1 MTWFSGLKPVKAVG
15 FGSRHRRITGDQYD
29 NFSVDFTMENGIH
42 MHSMCRQI
50 DGCANNVSEFIQ
62 GTKGSWSSDTM
73 EIKDL
78 AGNVIWKYD
87 SEAEKANFKQTDPYT
102 LEHVNWIN
110 CIRGG
115 KQIEQA
121 SETAISNMA
130 AIMGRESAYTGTETT
145 WDAMTASA
153 LDYTPKDLNL
163 GKMDMSGFVVPVPAD
178 VRKLFYKVKKA
189 QGTDIT
195 RTFCG
200 LNDVRNIAPSI
211 TYAKDAGMISQ
222 CSLCIT
228 HSPIHT
234 VEYYTNMALELI
246 KLGADEICIKDMAG
260 IGRPVSLGKIV
271 ANIKAA
277 HPDIPIQ
284 YHSHAGPG
292 FNMASILEV
301 CEAGCDYVDVGMEPL
316 SWGTGHADLLSVQA
330 MLKDAGFQVPEINME
345 AYMKVRALIQEFM
358 DDFLGLYISPKNR
371 LMNSLL
377 IAPGLPGGM
386 MGSLMADLETNLES
400 INKYKAK
407 HNLPFMTQDQ
417 LLIKLFNEVAYVWPR
432 VGYPPLVT
440 PFSQY
445 VKNLSMM
452 NVIAMEKGK
461 ERWGMIADDI
471 WDMILGKAGRL
482 PGKLAPEII
491 EKAEREGRKFFEGNP
506 QDNYPDDLEKYRK
519 LMKEKKWETGED
531 DEELFEY
538 AMHPAQYEAYKSGKA
553 KEDFLADVA
562 KRRAEK
568 EQVPTEEAKPK
579 TLTVQVDGQAY
590 RVTVAYGDTELP
602 VAPASQPSAAAG
614 EGKEVLSPLEGKF
627 FLVKN
632 AQETPL
638 KVGDAVKEGDVLCY
652 VEAMKTYNAIRA
664 EFGGTV
670 TAISANPG
678 DTVSEDDVLMK
689 IG

>member
-1 MTWFSGLKPVKAVG
+1 MKKEVKFSLVFRDMWQSAGKYVPRVDQLMKVAPAIIEMGCFARVETNGGGFEQVNLLFGENPNNAVRQWTKPFHEAGIQTHMLDRALNGL
-15 FGSRHRRITGDQYD
+15 R
-29 NFSVDFTMENGIH
+29 
-42 MHSMCRQI
+42 
-50 DGCANNVSEFIQ
+50 
-62 GTKGSWSSDTM
+62 
-73 EIKDL
+73 
-78 AGNVIWKYD
+78 
-87 SEAEKANFKQTDPYT
+87 
-102 LEHVNWIN
+102 
-110 CIRGG
+110 
-115 KQIEQA
+115 
-121 SETAISNMA
+121 
-130 AIMGRESAYTGTETT
+130 
-145 WDAMTASA
+145 
-153 LDYTPKDLNL
+153 
-163 GKMDMSGFVVPVPAD
+163 MSPVPAD

-200 LNDVRNIAPSI
+200 LNDIRNIAPSI
-211 TYAKDAGMISQ
+211 EYAKAAGMISQ
-222 CSLCIT
+222 CALSIT

-234 VEYYTNMALELI
+234 VEYYVNMAKQLI
-246 KLGADEICIKDMAG
+246 ELGADEICIKDMAG

-271 ANIKAA
+271 AGIKAIK
-277 HPDIPIQ
+277 DIPVQ

-316 SWGTGHADLLSVQA
+316 SWGTGHADVISVQA

-345 AYMKVRALIQEFM
+345 AYMKVRSLVQEFM

-377 IAPGLPGGM
+377 IGPGLPGGM

-407 HNLPFMTQDQ
+407 RNMKFMTQDE

-445 VKNLSMM
+445 VKNLALM
-452 NVIAMEKGK
+452 NVMQMEKGK

-471 WDMILGKAGRL
+471 WDMLLGKAGQL
-482 PGKLAPEII
+482 SGELAPEIK
-491 EKAEREGRKFFEGNP
+491 EKAEKEGRKFFTGNP
-506 QDNYPDDLEKYRK
+506 QDNYPDALDKFRL
-519 LMKEKKWETGED
+519 LMKDKGWDMGED

-553 KEDFLADVA
+553 KQDYLEDVE
-562 KRRAEK
+562 KRRMEK
-568 EQVPTEEAKPK
+568 KAGTAPTEPQ
-579 TLTVQVDGQAY
+579 TLTIDVNGTAY
-590 RVTVAYGDTELP
+590 RVTVAYGDVKPEAQSGATTSAP
-602 VAPASQPSAAAG
+602 VG
-614 EGKEVLSPLEGKF
+614 EGKEILSPLEGKF
-627 FLVKN
+627 FLTKT

-638 KVGDAVKEGDVLCY
+638 KVGDKVNEGDVICY

-664 EFGGTV
+664 EFSGTI
-670 TAISANPG
+670 TAICANPG
-678 DTVSEDDVLMK
+678 DSVSEDDVLMK

>member
-1 MTWFSGLKPVKAVG
+1 MKREVKFSLVFRDMWQSAGKYVPRVDQLVKVAPAIVEMGCFARVETNGGGFEQVNLLFGENPNKSVRAWTKPFHEAGIQTHMLDRALNGL
-15 FGSRHRRITGDQYD
+15 R
-29 NFSVDFTMENGIH
+29 
-42 MHSMCRQI
+42 
-50 DGCANNVSEFIQ
+50 
-62 GTKGSWSSDTM
+62 
-73 EIKDL
+73 
-78 AGNVIWKYD
+78 
-87 SEAEKANFKQTDPYT
+87 
-102 LEHVNWIN
+102 
-110 CIRGG
+110 
-115 KQIEQA
+115 
-121 SETAISNMA
+121 
-130 AIMGRESAYTGTETT
+130 
-145 WDAMTASA
+145 
-153 LDYTPKDLNL
+153 
-163 GKMDMSGFVVPVPAD
+163 MSPVPAD

-211 TYAKDAGMISQ
+211 TYAKEAGMISQ

-234 VEYYTNMALELI
+234 VEYYTDMALELI

-407 HNLPFMTQDQ
+407 HNLPFMTQHQ

-506 QDNYPDDLEKYRK
+506 QDNYPDDLDKYRK
-519 LMKEKKWETGED
+519 LMKEKKWEIGED

-568 EQVPTEEAKPK
+568 EQAPAEEAKPK

>member
-1 MTWFSGLKPVKAVG
+1 MKKEVKFSLVFRDMWQSAGKYVPRVDQLMKVAPAIIEMGCFARVETNGGGFEQVNLLFGENPNNAVRQWTKPFHEAGIQTHMLDRALNGL
-15 FGSRHRRITGDQYD
+15 R
-29 NFSVDFTMENGIH
+29 
-42 MHSMCRQI
+42 
-50 DGCANNVSEFIQ
+50 
-62 GTKGSWSSDTM
+62 
-73 EIKDL
+73 
-78 AGNVIWKYD
+78 
-87 SEAEKANFKQTDPYT
+87 
-102 LEHVNWIN
+102 
-110 CIRGG
+110 
-115 KQIEQA
+115 
-121 SETAISNMA
+121 
-130 AIMGRESAYTGTETT
+130 
-145 WDAMTASA
+145 
-153 LDYTPKDLNL
+153 
-163 GKMDMSGFVVPVPAD
+163 MSPVPAD

-200 LNDVRNIAPSI
+200 LNDIRNIAPSI
-211 TYAKDAGMISQ
+211 EYAKAAGMISQ
-222 CSLCIT
+222 CALSIT

-234 VEYYTNMALELI
+234 VEYYVDMAKQLI
-246 KLGADEICIKDMAG
+246 ELGADEICIKDMAG

-271 ANIKAA
+271 AGIKAIK
-277 HPDIPIQ
+277 DIPVQ

-316 SWGTGHADLLSVQA
+316 SWGTGHADVISVQA

-345 AYMKVRALIQEFM
+345 AYMKVRSLVQEFM

-377 IAPGLPGGM
+377 IGPGLPGGM

-407 HNLPFMTQDQ
+407 RNMKFMTQDE

-445 VKNLSMM
+445 VKNLALM
-452 NVIAMEKGK
+452 NVMQMEKGK

-471 WDMILGKAGRL
+471 WDMLLGKAGKL
-482 PGKLAPEII
+482 PGELAPEII
-491 EKAEREGRKFFEGNP
+491 EKAEKEGRKFFTGNP
-506 QDNYPDDLEKYRK
+506 QDNYPDALDKFRL
-519 LMKEKKWETGED
+519 LMKDKGWDMGQD

-553 KEDFLADVA
+553 KQDFLEDVE
-562 KRRAEK
+562 KRRMEK
-568 EQVPTEEAKPK
+568 KAGTAPTEPQ
-579 TLTVQVDGQAY
+579 TLTIDVNGTAY
-590 RVTVAYGDTELP
+590 RVTVAYGDVQPEAAQTATAAP
-602 VAPASQPSAAAG
+602 VG
-614 EGKEVLSPLEGKF
+614 EGKDVASPLEGKF
-627 FLVKN
+627 FLTKT

-638 KVGDAVKEGDVLCY
+638 KVGDKVNEGDVLCY

-670 TAISANPG
+670 TAICFNAG
-678 DTVSEDDVLMK
+678 DSVSEDDVLMK

>member
-1 MTWFSGLKPVKAVG
+1 MKREVKFSLVFRDMWQSAGKYVPRVDQLVKVAPAIVEMGCFARVETNGGGFEQVNLLFGENPNKSVRAWTKPFHEAGIQTHMLDRALNGL
-15 FGSRHRRITGDQYD
+15 R
-29 NFSVDFTMENGIH
+29 
-42 MHSMCRQI
+42 
-50 DGCANNVSEFIQ
+50 
-62 GTKGSWSSDTM
+62 
-73 EIKDL
+73 
-78 AGNVIWKYD
+78 
-87 SEAEKANFKQTDPYT
+87 
-102 LEHVNWIN
+102 
-110 CIRGG
+110 
-115 KQIEQA
+115 
-121 SETAISNMA
+121 
-130 AIMGRESAYTGTETT
+130 
-145 WDAMTASA
+145 
-153 LDYTPKDLNL
+153 
-163 GKMDMSGFVVPVPAD
+163 MSPVPAD

-407 HNLPFMTQDQ
+407 HNLPFRTQDQ
-417 LLIKLFNEVAYVWPR
+417 LLIKLFDEVAYVWPR

>member
-1 MTWFSGLKPVKAVG
+1 MKREVKFSLVFRDMWQSAGKYVPRVDQLVKVAPAIIEMGCFARVETNGGGFEQVNLLFGENPNKAVREWTKPFHEAG
-15 FGSRHRRITGDQYD
+15 IQTHMLDRAL
-29 NFSVDFTMENGIH
+29 NGL
-42 MHSMCRQI
+42 R
-50 DGCANNVSEFIQ
+50 
-62 GTKGSWSSDTM
+62 
-73 EIKDL
+73 
-78 AGNVIWKYD
+78 
-87 SEAEKANFKQTDPYT
+87 
-102 LEHVNWIN
+102 
-110 CIRGG
+110 
-115 KQIEQA
+115 
-121 SETAISNMA
+121 
-130 AIMGRESAYTGTETT
+130 
-145 WDAMTASA
+145 
-153 LDYTPKDLNL
+153 
-163 GKMDMSGFVVPVPAD
+163 MSPVPAD

-211 TYAKDAGMISQ
+211 TYAKEAGMISQ

-277 HPDIPIQ
+277 HPEIPVQ

-301 CEAGCDYVDVGMEPL
+301 CEAGCDYIDVGMEPL

-330 MLKDAGFQVPEINME
+330 MLKDAGYQVPEINME
-345 AYMKVRALIQEFM
+345 AYMKVRGMIQEFM

-386 MGSLMADLETNLES
+386 MGSLMADLESNLES

-407 HNLPFMTQDQ
+407 HNLPFMTQDR
-417 LLIKLFNEVAYVWPR
+417 LLIKLFDEVAYVWPR

-445 VKNLSMM
+445 VKNLAMM
-452 NVIAMEKGK
+452 NVMAMEKGK

-491 EKAEREGRKFFEGNP
+491 EKAEREGRKFFEGDP
-506 QDNYPDDLEKYRK
+506 QNNYPDALDKYRK
-519 LMKEKKWETGED
+519 LMKENKWEVGQD

-553 KEDFLADVA
+553 KEDFLEDVA

-568 EQVPTEEAKPK
+568 DKSPEEDAKPK

-602 VAPASQPSAAAG
+602 AAPAGAATAPAG

-627 FLVKN
+627 FLVKG

-638 KVGDAVKEGDVLCY
+638 QVGDTVKEGDVICY

-670 TAISANPG
+670 TAICVNPG
-678 DTVSEDDVLMK
+678 DAVSEDDVLMK